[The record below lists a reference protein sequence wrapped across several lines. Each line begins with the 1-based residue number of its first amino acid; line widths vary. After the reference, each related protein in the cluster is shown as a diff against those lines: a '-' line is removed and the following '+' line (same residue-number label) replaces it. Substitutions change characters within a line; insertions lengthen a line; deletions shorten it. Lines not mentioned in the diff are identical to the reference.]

1 MDEKIEIT
9 HRNGANDGLF
19 GGSQN
24 RTNLLFGFC
33 SFHIPKGVPE
43 AAPRLAAGDAYREKH
58 AGIGSWLD
66 AILILTWTSIGSSR
80 NKFADRRLMR
90 KRPTEV
96 HLNIHYFALS
106 HREQFGIPELL
117 AIIHSALV
125 GYKSL
130 FVLHDDML
138 KIDCCHVD
146 AVRPTALEISL
157 PVNPVVQRTGEVEIF
172 ADERFNRGPVFVHV
186 ALETGVSDS
195 GYFFVG
201 MWHHVLPC

>member
-1 MDEKIEIT
+1 
-9 HRNGANDGLF
+9 L
-19 GGSQN
+19 
-24 RTNLLFGFC
+24 
-33 SFHIPKGVPE
+33 PE
-43 AAPRLAAGDAYREKH
+43 AALRLAAGDAYREKH

-66 AILILTWTSIGSSR
+66 AILIRTWTSIGSSR

-96 HLNIHYFALS
+96 HFNVRNLAVL
-106 HREQFGIPELL
+106 HRPQFGISKPL

-125 GYKSL
+125 DYKSL

-157 PVNPVVQRTGEVEIF
+157 PVNPVVQRTGEVKIF

-195 GYFFVG
+195 SYFFVG
-201 MWHHVLPC
+201 IWHHVLSC